1 MRHSSTRAFAIA
13 SMAAVFDAWD
23 RLHTYSTVDDVL
35 DHFGISTQVWQAF
48 EAQVGSPGADLRL
61 LAALPR
67 TAVVTGCGQAVT
79 PNGNLSPMEAT
90 SIGLV
95 WRMARRILA
104 STSGVRESEFVDIDP
119 WQETNGDI
127 GARVPTVGTDS
138 TTVTPTGS
146 GVKERV
152 LKMASLIDVSDESEL
167 LPPKASMIDAWH
179 QNYLVL
185 MGSSPDDTEEPTA
198 SQLAALHKK
207 IYIENRAPYTD
218 FSVWTPFERRMSR
231 VQKCRVY
238 TPLGNGS
245 YLQQDLPGPSSFS
258 AWKTNWAVFRT
269 AALMLNICSIASLE
283 AYYRQIEKLSTQW
296 PSAWGLIYTADDTAR
311 AEKLDKIRRRITL
324 EASRGRQVPLDW
336 DETRPWSCVF
346 HQLANDVTYWTER
359 VHHPAAAWVAAGA
372 RGAPV
377 VATEAAVLNMIPG
390 GNKALT
396 VEKESHQD
404 VNSASKQTL
413 SNRERRQNKKRKQQ
427 ADREELSRFRSS
439 AASSGQG
446 GKGQSQPKGKGKG
459 KSKDQAG
466 QEICFSWA
474 SGKGPCA
481 EVPPGGECKCPVKRI
496 HKCRFCLSPTHRD
509 EQCSQK
515 A

>member
-1 MRHSSTRAFAIA
+1 
-13 SMAAVFDAWD
+13 MAAIFGPWD
-23 RLHTYSTVDDVL
+23 QLRLYTSVDDVL
-35 DHFGISTQVWQAF
+35 DHFHVPAPLWQSF
-48 EAQVGSPGADLRL
+48 EAQVGSPGTDLRL

-79 PNGNLSPMEAT
+79 NNGALTPMEAT

-104 STSGVRESEFVDIDP
+104 ATSGTNEAEFIDIDP
-119 WQETNGDI
+119 WQETNGDNNP
-127 GARVPTVGTDS
+127 RVPALGTDATS
-138 TTVTPTGS
+138 GAPSGG

-185 MGSSPDDTEEPTA
+185 MGSPPDDTEEPTA

-245 YLQQDLPGPSSFS
+245 YLQQDLPGPGSFS

-283 AYYRQIEKLSTQW
+283 AYYRQIERLSTQW

-324 EASRGRQVPLDW
+324 EANRGRQVPLDW
-336 DETRPWSCVF
+336 DEARPWSCVF
-346 HQLANDVTYWTER
+346 HQLASDVTYWTER

-372 RGAPV
+372 RGAPS

-396 VEKESHQD
+396 HEKEIHQD
-404 VNSASKQTL
+404 TSSASKQTMT
-413 SNRERRQNKKRKQQ
+413 NRERRQNKKRKLQ
-427 ADREELSRFRSS
+427 ADKDELMRYRSS
-439 AASSGQG
+439 TASTSQG
-446 GKGQSQPKGKGKG
+446 GKGSSSTKGKGKG
-459 KSKDQAG
+459 KSKDQSG

-474 SGKGPCA
+474 SGKGPCSD
-481 EVPPGGECKCPVKRI
+481 VPPGGECKCPVKRI